1 MAEVKKGRQPPT
13 QAVTLPYEVTHV
25 AEAVALYNETG
36 RTAHRTTTS
45 HAAWER
51 LCGLLDK
58 AKIACCFAVVFL

>member
-1 MAEVKKGRQPPT
+1 MAEVKKGRQTPT
-13 QAVTLPYEVTHV
+13 QAVTLPYEVTHG

-36 RTAHRTTTS
+36 RTAHRTTS

-51 LCGLLDK
+51 LCDLLDK